1 MKCIINGTILLK
13 DGELTGKALVF
24 DDKIRTIADVPPGDA
39 EVIDAGGGYV
49 SPGLIDV
56 HCHGFMGW
64 DASHGDLEELQQMS
78 QRAARTGVTA
88 WLPTTMTLDW
98 PALEKCFSAIRQA
111 QRESLSPEWRGA
123 QVLGCH
129 AEGPFINPKKKGA
142 QAESCIQPPDADKL
156 RPWADVIR
164 LMTLAPEMEGALDC
178 IRAAREMGIVMSMGH
193 TDATWEQAHAG
204 IEAGVTH
211 ATHTFNAMP
220 PLNHRQP
227 GVIGAAL
234 DDDRVYCEL
243 IADTFHVHPALFPM
257 MARAAGERLVL
268 ITDSIPVAGLPDGPH
283 DQLGATVIVDGIRL
297 RFPDGTIAG
306 SALTLDRAMRNF
318 REHTG
323 LPMWQAVKMAS
334 LNPAKSI
341 GADDKKGDLAPGK
354 DADILITDP
363 AFNVRDVFVRG
374 EELGGGNREKGKG
387 KRGNGCRVL

>member
-24 DDKIRTIADVPPGDA
+24 DDKVRAIADVPPGEA
-39 EVIDAGGGYV
+39 EVIDARGGYV

-64 DASHGDLEELQQMS
+64 DASHGDLEELRQMS
-78 QRAARTGVTA
+78 RRAARTGVTA

-98 PALEKCFSAIRQA
+98 PTLEQCFSAIRQA

-283 DQLGATVIVDGIRL
+283 DQLGATVIVDGIRC

-306 SALTLDRAMRNF
+306 SALTLDGAVRNF
-318 REHTG
+318 ARHTG
-323 LPMWQAVKMAS
+323 LPLWQVVKMAS

-374 EELGGGNREKGKG
+374 EELGGGKREWGKG